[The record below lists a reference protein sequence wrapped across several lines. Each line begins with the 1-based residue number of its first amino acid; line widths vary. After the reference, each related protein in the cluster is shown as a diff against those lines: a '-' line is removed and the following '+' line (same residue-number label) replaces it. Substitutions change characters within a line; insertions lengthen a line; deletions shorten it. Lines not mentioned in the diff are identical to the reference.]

1 MPSSDFVH
9 LHVHSQYSLLDGA
22 CHLERLVAKAGEYGM
37 GALAVTDHGN
47 LFGAIDFYSLAKEAG
62 IKPILGAELYV
73 APRSRFERSGEDG
86 TYEGANHVTVLV
98 KDLTGYKNLIRLV
111 TAGYLEGFYYKPRVD
126 KELLSRHHE
135 GLLALSGCL
144 NSEVARLL
152 AAGDERKALD
162 VASWYRE
169 VFGPENYFLEVQ
181 DHGMREQQEV
191 SKGLL
196 RIAKALG
203 APVVATNDAHYLNA
217 QDARVHEVL
226 LCIQTGKT
234 MKDPDRWR
242 FASDQFYLK
251 SPAEMGQV
259 FGELPEALKNTLKVA
274 ERCHLVLPLAYPAP
288 TSPPTD
294 GREAADSFGR
304 LLLPKYP
311 VPEGR
316 TQECFLEELA
326 YEGLKV
332 RYPDPAPEV
341 LDRLRYELEVIKKTG
356 YASYFLVV
364 WDFIRFAKERGI
376 AVGPGRGSAAGSLV
390 AYCLGITN
398 IDPIGYGLLFER
410 FLNPERISMPDMDI
424 DFSDD
429 RRDEV
434 IEYVTQKY
442 GPDKVAQIITFGT
455 LGAKAAIRDVGRA
468 LGMPYGEVDRIAK
481 MVPNVLNITLDEA
494 LVQSPPLAE
503 AVKTR
508 PEVKELWEIAKAL
521 EGLTRHASTHA
532 AGVVISSEPLIE
544 HVPLYKGTK
553 GEITTQYAMGPIE
566 KIGLLK
572 MDFLGLR
579 TLTVIAN
586 TVKLLASTRGII
598 LDIDKIPLDDKKTYQ
613 LLSEA
618 KTTGIFQLE
627 SSGMRDLLR
636 RLRPD
641 RFEDIIALVAL
652 YRPGPMALIDDYIA
666 RRHGKVKVTYDHPML
681 EPILKE
687 TYGICVYQEQVLR
700 MAKELAGFTM
710 SEADVLRKAMG
721 KKDPETMAKQRKKFV
736 EGAIARGIP
745 QRKAEQ
751 LFDLISRFAG
761 YAFNR
766 CLNADAE
773 VVDYD
778 SGRVWTVGELF
789 RSQRKI
795 SVVTLDENWRLMRG
809 QVTDIVS
816 NGVHPVFQL
825 VTKSGRTIRATAN
838 HPFFTI
844 HGWKLLGE
852 LEVGDRIGVARI
864 VPTSANNKWEEYQLA
879 VLGYFLSEGNFCHPH
894 SFYFYSCCPEEC
906 ADYIRYLEQ
915 FDNTQ
920 AHITQRRS
928 GRGFIIYAK
937 KRFPRRPCAAAQWLR
952 SLGLQY
958 HKATEKFIPDE
969 VFTLSLEQIALL
981 IGKMWV
987 GDGCVDK
994 DRQFLYY
1001 ATSSPRLAS
1010 QLQHLLLRFGIL
1022 STLHRKAF
1030 KYRGG
1035 IKPGYTVTINGV
1047 DNFRRFA
1054 EWIGPHLVGKRRRD
1068 LEALLHSHALLQHPA
1083 KLPRRGTK
1091 DTVPYEAFVPVL
1103 MEALSQAGC
1112 TAKQIATQAG
1122 MSGRTLHHVKKKGVC
1137 RETVALLAQVLG
1149 SLVLLRW
1156 ANSDIFWDEVSS
1168 IEYVSDE
1175 EVFDLTVE
1183 GTHNFLANDFIV
1195 HNSHSAAYAFVAY
1208 QTAYLKAH
1216 YPVEFMAAI
1225 LSSEIGDLDKIVK
1238 SIEECR
1244 QMEIEVLP
1252 PDVNESDIAFKVVG
1266 SKIRFG
1272 LAAVK
1277 NVGEAA
1283 IQSVLAARQR
1293 EGRFHSLFDFC
1304 QRVDLRLVNK
1314 RVIESLIKCGAFD
1327 SLGAKRSQLFAIVD
1341 KAIEAGALAQR
1352 DRARGQASLL
1362 EMMGTY
1368 GTSGLYP
1375 FELPDLPEW
1384 PREQLLAAEKETLG
1398 FYITGHPLAD
1408 FQEVIR
1414 RHATCTTDELLAK
1427 RDKETVKL
1435 CAIVVAV
1442 KEINTKNGDRMA
1454 FVTLEDLAGTVEA
1467 VAFPDLYRQH
1477 MLDLVKDAAVL
1488 VKGQVD
1494 HAEEAVKL
1502 LLTDVQPL
1510 PALQGE
1516 GEVVEITVVEER
1528 LNQEALRDLKALIE
1542 RHSGK
1547 ASILLRLVIA
1557 DGREVTIA
1565 TSPKLSVAP
1574 SQAFKEAVES
1584 LLGPGSLSIL

>member
-22 CHLERLVAKAGEYGM
+22 CHLERLVAKAKEYGM
-37 GALAVTDHGN
+37 RALAVTDHGN

-62 IKPILGAELYV
+62 IKPILGAELYI

-135 GLLALSGCL
+135 GLLVLSGCL

-152 AAGDERKALD
+152 AAGDERKALE
-162 VASWYRE
+162 VASWSRE

-191 SKGLL
+191 SKGIL
-196 RIAKALG
+196 RIAKALSV
-203 APVVATNDAHYLNA
+203 PVVATNDAHYLNA

-242 FASDQFYLK
+242 FASNQFYLK
-251 SPAEMGQV
+251 SPAEMGRV
-259 FGELPEALKNTLKVA
+259 FDELPEALKNTLEVA
-274 ERCHLVLPLAYPAP
+274 ERCHLELQ
-288 TSPPTD
+288 
-294 GREAADSFGR
+294 FGR
-304 LLLPKYP
+304 LLLPEYL
-311 VPEGR
+311 VPEGQ
-316 TQECFLEELA
+316 TQESYLEKLA
-326 YEGLKV
+326 CEGLKV
-332 RYPDPAPEV
+332 RYPSPAPEV

-398 IDPIGYGLLFER
+398 IDPIRYGLLFER

-442 GPDKVAQIITFGT
+442 GSDKVAQIITFGT

-508 PEVKELWEIAKAL
+508 PEVKELWEIAKSL

-544 HVPLYKGTK
+544 HVPLYKGNR
-553 GEITTQYAMGPIE
+553 GEVTTQYAMGPIE
-566 KIGLLK
+566 RIGLLK

-586 TVKLLASTRGII
+586 TVKLVGETHGVT
-598 LDIDKIPLDDKKTYQ
+598 LDIDKIPLDDRKTYQ
-613 LLSEA
+613 LLSEV

-636 RLRPD
+636 RLKPD
-641 RFEDIIALVAL
+641 RFEDVIALVAL

-666 RRHGKVKVTYDHPML
+666 RRHGKVKVTYDHPLL

-700 MAKELAGFTM
+700 MASELAGFTM

-721 KKDPETMAKQRKKFV
+721 KKDPEIMAKQRRKFV
-736 EGAIARGIP
+736 EGAKAKGI
-745 QRKAEQ
+745 QGRKAEQ

-766 CLNADAE
+766 
-773 VVDYD
+773 
-778 SGRVWTVGELF
+778 
-789 RSQRKI
+789 
-795 SVVTLDENWRLMRG
+795 
-809 QVTDIVS
+809 
-816 NGVHPVFQL
+816 
-825 VTKSGRTIRATAN
+825 
-838 HPFFTI
+838 
-844 HGWKLLGE
+844 
-852 LEVGDRIGVARI
+852 
-864 VPTSANNKWEEYQLA
+864 
-879 VLGYFLSEGNFCHPH
+879 
-894 SFYFYSCCPEEC
+894 
-906 ADYIRYLEQ
+906 
-915 FDNTQ
+915 
-920 AHITQRRS
+920 
-928 GRGFIIYAK
+928 
-937 KRFPRRPCAAAQWLR
+937 
-952 SLGLQY
+952 
-958 HKATEKFIPDE
+958 
-969 VFTLSLEQIALL
+969 
-981 IGKMWV
+981 
-987 GDGCVDK
+987 
-994 DRQFLYY
+994 
-1001 ATSSPRLAS
+1001 
-1010 QLQHLLLRFGIL
+1010 
-1022 STLHRKAF
+1022 
-1030 KYRGG
+1030 
-1035 IKPGYTVTINGV
+1035 
-1047 DNFRRFA
+1047 
-1054 EWIGPHLVGKRRRD
+1054 
-1068 LEALLHSHALLQHPA
+1068 
-1083 KLPRRGTK
+1083 
-1091 DTVPYEAFVPVL
+1091 
-1103 MEALSQAGC
+1103 
-1112 TAKQIATQAG
+1112 
-1122 MSGRTLHHVKKKGVC
+1122 
-1137 RETVALLAQVLG
+1137 
-1149 SLVLLRW
+1149 
-1156 ANSDIFWDEVSS
+1156 
-1168 IEYVSDE
+1168 
-1175 EVFDLTVE
+1175 
-1183 GTHNFLANDFIV
+1183 
-1195 HNSHSAAYAFVAY
+1195 SHSAAYAFVAY

-1216 YPVEFMAAI
+1216 YPVEFMAAM
-1225 LSSEIGDLDKIVK
+1225 LSSEMGDLDKIVK

-1244 QMEIEVLP
+1244 QMGIEVLP

-1266 SKIRFG
+1266 GEIRFG

-1283 IQSVLAARQR
+1283 IQSVLAARRR

-1304 QRVDLRLVNK
+1304 ERVDLRLVNK

-1341 KAIEAGALAQR
+1341 KAMEAAAAAQR
-1352 DRARGQASLL
+1352 DRIRGQASLL
-1362 EMMGTY
+1362 EMMGPY
-1368 GTSGLYP
+1368 GASGGYA

-1414 RHATCTTDELLAK
+1414 RHATCTTDELPSK
-1427 RDKETVKL
+1427 KDKETVRL
-1435 CAIVVAV
+1435 CAIVTAV

-1510 PALQGE
+1510 SALQGE
-1516 GEVVEITVVEER
+1516 GKVVEITVVEER
-1528 LNQEALRDLKALIE
+1528 LNQKALRDLKTLIE
-1542 RHSGK
+1542 QNPGK
-1547 ASILLRLVIA
+1547 ASVRLRLVMA
-1557 DGREVTIA
+1557 GEGKVTIA
-1565 TSPKLSVAP
+1565 ASPKLSIAP
-1574 SQAFKEAVES
+1574 SQAFKEAVEF
-1584 LLGPGSLSIL
+1584 LLGPGSLSVS